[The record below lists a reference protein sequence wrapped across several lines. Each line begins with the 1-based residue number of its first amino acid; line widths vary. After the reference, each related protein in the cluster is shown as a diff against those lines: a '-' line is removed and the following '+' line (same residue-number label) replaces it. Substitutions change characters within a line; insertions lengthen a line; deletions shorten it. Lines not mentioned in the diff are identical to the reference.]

1 MPQKNYF
8 KSFLIRNRSMTAML
22 VLVIFVGRGE
32 KMAERFLPDHRGHK
46 KSL

>member
-1 MPQKNYF
+1 MPQKIDI
-8 KSFLIRNRSMTAML
+8 KSLMKRNRSMTAML
-22 VLVIFVGRGE
+22 VLVIFVGMGE